1 MRSIFDL
8 TDKEIEKYRTA
19 PLEVYEKLDMIYFKI
34 DVSEDG
40 WSVFNSKGRE
50 IEDVDVIVNSVYG
63 DIMDFAE
70 SAARGLLDSFGKMKI
85 GFFYLPVHKTRTIS
99 YNMMKE
105 GCFILSDYY
114 TSDKTRRDNN
124 KLVSVLSSSLEG
136 RNIILTSIGRIGPY
150 IGSVTLGDW
159 FEKDMGAIECA
170 NHIAKHIFMESTGL
184 DETFTGNTLTDI
196 EGLVLRDGS
205 KAYEVAINNTK
216 SYIEPSSKLIYRD
229 TFLES
234 FIHTLQKGTRESI
247 LLSKKDYVGKICD
260 LFIEYMN
267 KTDFFNTMWFEEED
281 LLPPVE
287 GHIGDVTY
295 SMLPPIVSV
304 ICKKNPV
311 YKNALRTLLV
321 TFNSNVYSNKFKRF
335 KPEERVVLME
345 ILVKSHLSE
354 IRNKK

>member
-8 TDKEIEKYRTA
+8 TDKEIEKYKET

-50 IEDVDVIVNSVYG
+50 IGDVDIIVNSIYG
-63 DIMDFAE
+63 DIVDFA
-70 SAARGLLDSFGKMKI
+70 SYAVKRMFDVFGKMKI
-85 GFFYLPVHKTRTIS
+85 GFFYLPVQKTRTIT
-99 YNMMKE
+99 YEMNAE
-105 GCFILSDYY
+105 CFILSDYY
-114 TSDKTRRDNN
+114 TADKTKRDDS
-124 KLVSVLSSSLEG
+124 KLISMLSESLKG
-136 RNIILTSIGRIGPY
+136 RHVILTGSYGKIGPY
-150 IGSVTLGDW
+150 ISSVTLGNW
-159 FEKDMGAIECA
+159 FERGMGSIECA
-170 NHIAKHIFMESTGL
+170 SRIMRDMGVH
-184 DETFTGNTLTDI
+184 ETFSGNELTDI
-196 EGLVLRDGS
+196 EGFVLRDGS
-205 KAYEVAINNTK
+205 KAYEVAINDTK

-234 FIHTLQKGTRESI
+234 FIHTLQKGTREMI

-267 KTDFFNTMWFEEED
+267 KTDLFNTMWFEEED
-281 LLPPVE
+281 LLPPIE
-287 GHIGDVTY
+287 GYIGDVTY

-335 KPEERVVLME
+335 KPEERAVLME

-354 IRNKK
+354 IRNK